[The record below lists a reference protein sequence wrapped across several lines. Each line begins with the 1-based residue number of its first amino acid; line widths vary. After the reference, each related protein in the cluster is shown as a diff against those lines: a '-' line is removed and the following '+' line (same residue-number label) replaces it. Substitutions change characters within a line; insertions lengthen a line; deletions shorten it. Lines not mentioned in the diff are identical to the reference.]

1 MNPIRNQGSCGGCY
15 AFSAVNALEAAYK
28 INKGGSLLSLSEQQ
42 LLDCTNKQG
51 NSGCGGGLMTNAY
64 KYLKSNEIVS
74 RDSYPYSAVQGS
86 CKASKYDGLFS
97 VQNHKNLASG
107 DVDAHIAALQNQPLS
122 IAIASSSSV
131 FMQYKSGILSSS
143 ACGTSL
149 NHAVNLV
156 GYGSEDGKDF
166 WIARNSWG
174 TNWGEKGY
182 FRVAR
187 SDKDGPGVC
196 GLLKMSSYPIV

>member
-15 AFSAVNALEAAYK
+15 TFSAVNALEAAYK
-28 INKGGSLLSLSEQQ
+28 IKTGRLVKLSEQQ
-42 LLDCTNKQG
+42 LLDCTGKQG
-51 NSGCGGGLMTNAY
+51 NSGCGGGLMTNSY
-64 KYLKSNEIVS
+64 KYLLKTEIAS
-74 RDSYPYSAVQGS
+74 RDDYPYSAVQGS
-86 CKASKYDGLFS
+86 CKAANYDGIFL
-97 VQNHKNLASG
+97 VKNYKSLASG

-131 FMQYKSGILSSS
+131 FMQYKSGIISSS

-149 NHAVNLV
+149 NHAVNLI

-166 WIARNSWG
+166 WIVRNSWG

-196 GLLKMSSYPIV
+196 GLLKMSSYPIL